1 MESLLRCPLCAQPLD
16 RQDTRYLCPRGHSFD
31 RAAAGYVH
39 LLPANK
45 LHSKDPG
52 DDKAMA
58 AARNRF
64 LSGGYYDPLRDALTR
79 LALAYAPDR
88 AQILDAGCGEGYY
101 SAALFQA
108 LLQAGKHPRM
118 AGVDLSKHAL
128 RRAAKRQGS
137 IEFAVASVY
146 DLPVAD
152 QQIDLLVNCFSPLAL
167 EEFLRV
173 LRPGG
178 LYYYVVPGARHL
190 WELKQVLYDTPYPN
204 EEKGTP
210 YPGLSYQEIQA
221 VDGTIHLPDSQTI
234 MDLFQMTPY
243 FWKTPRQGAFRLA
256 GLTQLDTTI
265 SFRIHVFRK
274 QGRP

>member
-88 AQILDAGCGEGYY
+88 AQILDAGRETKEDVISYLLAQIGDPGQVVMVGDTAFDVLGAKVHGIPTIGVTWGYGQVEAMREAGA
-101 SAALFQA
+101 AALADTPEQLEALLHTPGVFSPAPPQA
-108 LLQAGKHPRM
+108 LP
-118 AGVDLSKHAL
+118 
-128 RRAAKRQGS
+128 
-137 IEFAVASVY
+137 
-146 DLPVAD
+146 
-152 QQIDLLVNCFSPLAL
+152 
-167 EEFLRV
+167 
-173 LRPGG
+173 
-178 LYYYVVPGARHL
+178 
-190 WELKQVLYDTPYPN
+190 
-204 EEKGTP
+204 
-210 YPGLSYQEIQA
+210 
-221 VDGTIHLPDSQTI
+221 
-234 MDLFQMTPY
+234 
-243 FWKTPRQGAFRLA
+243 
-256 GLTQLDTTI
+256 
-265 SFRIHVFRK
+265 
-274 QGRP
+274 

>member
-88 AQILDAGCGEGYY
+88 AQILDAGWRRGILQRRPFPGP
-101 SAALFQA
+101 APGGKTPQDGWGGP
-108 LLQAGKHPRM
+108 LQARP
-118 AGVDLSKHAL
+118 A
-128 RRAAKRQGS
+128 
-137 IEFAVASVY
+137 
-146 DLPVAD
+146 
-152 QQIDLLVNCFSPLAL
+152 
-167 EEFLRV
+167 
-173 LRPGG
+173 PGG
-178 LYYYVVPGARHL
+178 
-190 WELKQVLYDTPYPN
+190 
-204 EEKGTP
+204 
-210 YPGLSYQEIQA
+210 
-221 VDGTIHLPDSQTI
+221 
-234 MDLFQMTPY
+234 
-243 FWKTPRQGAFRLA
+243 
-256 GLTQLDTTI
+256 
-265 SFRIHVFRK
+265 
-274 QGRP
+274 

>member
-152 QQIDLLVNCFSPLAL
+152 QQIDLLVNCFSPLAV
-167 EEFLRV
+167 EEFRRV
-173 LRPGG
+173 VRPGG
-178 LYYYVVPGARHL
+178 HFLYVVPGPRHL
-190 WELKQVLYDTPYPN
+190 WELKGLLYDRPYEN
-204 EEKGTP
+204 EEKTEEYEGFALEGVEPVETAFTLTD
-210 YPGLSYQEIQA
+210 GQDIQA
-221 VDGTIHLPDSQTI
+221 LYH
-234 MDLFQMTPY
+234 MTPY
-243 FWKTPRQGAFRLA
+243 TWKTPREGAARLERVDRLA
-256 GLTQLDTTI
+256 VTAQ
-265 SFRIHVFRK
+265 FRIHRFR
-274 QGRP
+274 RV